1 MSELDAVAE
10 VGCVFC
16 PANWPKLDIVEKWV
30 GGAVAIVKPLNPV
43 TEGHALVIYRHHD
56 ESVAATADAT
66 SRAAVL
72 MKVAAG
78 YISVNKL
85 SANIITSIGADA
97 TQTVFHTHL
106 HIVPRRPDDGLALP
120 WTGQKLR
127 EAATVRTVEQLDA
140 LPDGALVVDGEGESF
155 LKDASNNLAELY
167 GPWFAPGFEVPCLG
181 TDLTLPALVL
191 WLPEA
196 VTGG

>member
-1 MSELDAVAE
+1 MTELVAE

-127 EAATVRTVEQLDA
+127 EAAIIRTVEQLDA
-140 LPDGALVVDGEGESF
+140 LPDGSIVRDADGEAWKRDGSCEIGE
-155 LKDASNNLAELY
+155 A
-167 GPWFAPGFEVPCLG
+167 WFRAGGECDYPADRVP
-181 TDLTLPALVL
+181 LPALVL
-191 WLPEA
+191 WTPEA